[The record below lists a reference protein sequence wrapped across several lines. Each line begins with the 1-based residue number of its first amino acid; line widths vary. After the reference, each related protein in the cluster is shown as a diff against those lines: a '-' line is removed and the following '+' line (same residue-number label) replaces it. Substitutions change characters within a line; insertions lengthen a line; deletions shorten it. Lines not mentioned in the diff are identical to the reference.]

1 MWVRFLLSLF
11 ILVNYRYNKK
21 NILSKIRASKT
32 LYKFRSRSSHFLRV
46 LRYRS
51 SLHIGHDH
59 LINDFVKLK
68 AFDLRLIRAI
78 NLHSTR
84 HLYFLT
90 QLHFIGNTEWHQMKI
105 LSGRAL
111 LSDGSHDLELSFYAM
126 SFANRSGYLVTSRD
140 KNLHDNLYDFIRPK
154 RLHNFIGQESFIN
167 VLHF

>member
-1 MWVRFLLSLF
+1 LF

-21 NILSKIRASKT
+21 NILSKIRVSKT
-32 LYKFRSRSSHFLRV
+32 LYKFRSRDSHFLRV

-51 SLHIGHDH
+51 SLHVGHDH
-59 LINDFVKLK
+59 LTNDFAKLK
-68 AFDLRLIRAI
+68 AFNLGLIRTTS
-78 NLHSTR
+78 LHSTW

-90 QLHFIGNTEWHQMKI
+90 QLRFIGNTKWHQMKM
-105 LSGRAL
+105 LSGCAL

-140 KNLHDNLYDFIRPK
+140 KNPHDNLYDLIRPK
-154 RLHNFIGQESFIN
+154 RLHNFIGQESFIS